1 MTVEQSTID
10 AHRDTLKRL
19 SGTDGPLREF
29 GPTATVSNP
38 QWFTRDPAG
47 KPQPTGERLALHNE
61 ILEEF
66 FALKPEA
73 LEERRCIVLAGPPGA
88 GKSTTLDRLVP
99 PESQAQW
106 HRVDADHFKEV
117 LLRRAQ
123 ADGSYENF
131 LVPPEVRELEASGE
145 RFFPLEMAS
154 LVHAESSM
162 LAQAARED
170 LIDRGRNLIIDTVLS
185 NPRNAVL
192 MGAELEEAGYRV
204 EVIDVECSFKESRD
218 RIAGRWQGG
227 YVAGLESTDPAH
239 LGGRWVPSEYPGTLF
254 VDGEDGSR
262 PRQAAQALTER
273 CGAVV
278 GSRRY
283 VAATA
288 PGEEAR
294 LVSTSGRVRV
304 GEALLSGDALRAA
317 RVAARGTAGNTV
329 PSRASH
335 PERGSSAR
343 ER

>member
-1 MTVEQSTID
+1 MVVEQSTID
-10 AHRDTLKRL
+10 AHRETLKRL
-19 SGTDGPLREF
+19 SREDGPLREF

-38 QWFTRDPAG
+38 QWFLRDPGG
-47 KPQPTGERLALHNE
+47 KIRPTGERAAMHHE

-66 FALKPEA
+66 LALKPDA
-73 LEERRCIVLAGPPGA
+73 PDERRCIVLAGPPGA
-88 GKSTTLDRLVP
+88 GKSTTLDRLIP
-99 PESQAQW
+99 PDEQAKW

-123 ADGSYENF
+123 ADGTYESR
-131 LVPPEVRELEASGE
+131 LVPPEVKLLEAGGE

-162 LAQAARED
+162 LAQAARQR
-170 LIDRGRNLIIDTVLS
+170 LIDNGHNLIIDTVLS
-185 NPRNAVL
+185 SPRNAVQ

-204 EVIDVECSFKESRD
+204 EVVDVECSFEESRD

-227 YVAGLESTDPAH
+227 YVAGLESTDPTH

-254 VDGEDGSR
+254 VDGEDSSR

-278 GSRRY
+278 GSRHY
-283 VAATA
+283 MAATT
-288 PGEEAR
+288 PGQGAS
-294 LVSTSGRVRV
+294 LVSTSGRVRI
-304 GEALLSGDALRAA
+304 GEPLLTGDSLRAA
-317 RVAARGTAGNTV
+317 RIASRGGTGSAV
-329 PSRASH
+329 PSRAAH
-335 PERGSSAR
+335 RKPDAPTR